1 MNQRPKKKTTD
12 KGRHSQVKTVRNG
25 SAREDVRSRLERRS
39 PVRATADVSSKR
51 SRHARVHPI
60 HGFSS
65 FEDEHHSP
73 AYGTYA
79 SASANRKNGA
89 ISPSRARK
97 RAFKRNEPCRQ
108 NGGGVSPCIRWISWH
123 AGEFSSAIE
132 KDGRRCECVSKADSK
147 V

>member
-25 SAREDVRSRLERRS
+25 SAREDARSRLERRS
-39 PVRATADVSSKR
+39 SVRATADVSSKR

-89 ISPSRARK
+89 ISPSRASGRSSETS
-97 RAFKRNEPCRQ
+97 RAGKTAAVYRRASDGSHGMRANSRAQ
-108 NGGGVSPCIRWISWH
+108 LKKTVGV
-123 AGEFSSAIE
+123 ASA
-132 KDGRRCECVSKADSK
+132 S
-147 V
+147 